1 VASPPHDP
9 LTWLRGLFA
18 GWTPQVRALYRVGD
32 EAGLPLRS
40 VTEGDLRHELL
51 GKGWLL
57 PLPDESAALSNLFET
72 EILDAVHVALEGED
86 VTIRKG
92 GSRSYPDFEIEGS
105 FFGGGPHAIDIK
117 CARHSGTSVDSTI
130 ALYTG
135 NTYFL
140 FPDLLF
146 PGMLRTFGEYDE
158 RIAIVI
164 LYRYRPDLLER
175 FSDVRVAIQP
185 VWRIAGMTK
194 PSSTRHYIGSVNR
207 VDDLVAGTGAFPTQQ
222 AFYDYWRS
230 AQRGWPVNAGVATA
244 RKRAAAASKAAL
256 APPAATR
263 ATRRPP
269 KTT

>member
-1 VASPPHDP
+1 MPSDAHDL
-9 LTWLRGLFA
+9 LTWLRDLFA
-18 GWTPQVRALYRVGD
+18 DWTPQVRALIRVGD
-32 EAGLPLRS
+32 EGSLPIGTASEEEFL
-40 VTEGDLRHELL
+40 DELEE
-51 GKGWLL
+51 KGWLL

-72 EILDAVHVALEGED
+72 EILDIVHRALEDED

-92 GSRSYPDFEIEGS
+92 GSRSYPDFELDGS
-105 FFGGGPHAIDIK
+105 FFEGGPHAVDIK

-140 FPDLLF
+140 FPDLPF

-158 RIAIVI
+158 RIALVV

-185 VWRIAGMTK
+185 AWRIAGKTK

-207 VDDLVAGTGAFPTQQ
+207 VADIVDGRGAFENAQD
-222 AFYDYWRS
+222 FYDYWRS
-230 AQRGWPVNAGVATA
+230 AQRGWPVNPGVAKA
-244 RKRAAAASKAAL
+244 KKKLEAAKKAATKK
-256 APPAATR
+256 A
-263 ATRRPP
+263 
-269 KTT
+269 

>member
-1 VASPPHDP
+1 MDTHDL
-9 LTWLRGLFA
+9 LTWLRELFA
-18 GWTPQVRALYRVGD
+18 DWTPQVRALIRVGD
-32 EAGLPLRS
+32 EGSLPI
-40 VTEGDLRHELL
+40 VTESDEEFLEKLENT
-51 GKGWLL
+51 GWLL

-72 EILDAVHVALEGED
+72 EILDIVHNALEDED

-92 GSRSYPDFEIEGS
+92 GSRSYPDFELEGA
-105 FFGGGPHAIDIK
+105 FFRGGPHAVDIK

-140 FPDLLF
+140 FPELPF

-158 RIAIVI
+158 RIAIVV

-185 VWRIAGMTK
+185 AWRIAGKTK

-207 VDDLVAGTGAFPTQQ
+207 VADIVDGHGAFTTEQE
-222 AFYDYWRS
+222 FYDYWRS
-230 AQRGWPVNAGVATA
+230 AQRGWPVNAGVAKA
-244 RKRAAAASKAAL
+244 RKKLEAAKKT
-256 APPAATR
+256 ATEQ
-263 ATRRPP
+263 P
-269 KTT
+269 

>member
-1 VASPPHDP
+1 MSSPPHDP
-9 LTWLRGLFA
+9 LSWLRGLFG
-18 GWTPQVRALYRVGD
+18 GWTPQVRALFRVGQ
-32 EAGLPLRS
+32 EGTLPLAAAS
-40 VTEGDLRHELL
+40 DGDLRAELTD
-51 GKGWLL
+51 KGWLL

-72 EILDAVHVALEGED
+72 EILDVVHTALDGED
-86 VTIRKG
+86 VKIRKG

-105 FFGGGPHAIDIK
+105 FFDGGPHSIDIK

-164 LYRYRPDLLER
+164 LYRYRPELQER
-175 FSDVRVAIQP
+175 FSDVRVAIHP
-185 VWRIAGMTK
+185 VWRIAGTTK

-207 VDDLVAGTGAFPTQQ
+207 VDDIVAGKGAFQTQDE
-222 AFYDYWRS
+222 FYSYWRS
-230 AQRGWPVNAGVATA
+230 AQRGWPVNPGVARA
-244 RKRAAAASKAAL
+244 RKRAAALAKATT
-256 APPAATR
+256 PKPI
-263 ATRRPP
+263 RR
-269 KTT
+269 KKS

>member
-1 VASPPHDP
+1 MPSEAHDL
-9 LTWLRGLFA
+9 LTWLRALFA
-18 GWTPQVRALYRVGD
+18 NWTPQVRALIRVGD
-32 EAGLPLRS
+32 NDSLPMDALSDEGLLQ
-40 VTEGDLRHELL
+40 ELQ

-72 EILDAVHVALEGED
+72 EILDIVHSALEGEE

-92 GSRSYPDFEIEGS
+92 GSRSYPDFELEGA
-105 FFGGGPHAIDIK
+105 FFYGGPHAVDIK
-117 CARHSGTSVDSTI
+117 CARYSEKSVDSTI

-140 FPDLLF
+140 FPDLPF

-185 VWRIAGMTK
+185 AWRIAGTTK

-207 VDDLVAGTGAFPTQQ
+207 VADIVGGQGAFATEQD
-222 AFYDYWRS
+222 FYDYWRS
-230 AQRGWPVNAGVATA
+230 AQRGWPVNPGVTKA
-244 RKRAAAASKAAL
+244 KKKLAAAKKAT
-256 APPAATR
+256 PPTKR
-263 ATRRPP
+263 SGN
-269 KTT
+269 KT

>member
-1 VASPPHDP
+1 MTSSPHDL
-9 LTWLRGLFA
+9 LTWLRDLFA
-18 GWTPQVRALYRVGD
+18 DWTPQVRALIRVGEEGSLPVLARSD
-32 EAGLPLRS
+32 EEFL
-40 VTEGDLRHELL
+40 TELDD
-51 GKGWLL
+51 KGWLL

-72 EILDAVHVALEGED
+72 EILDIVHSALEGED

-92 GSRSYPDFEIEGS
+92 GSRSYPDFELEGD
-105 FFGGGPHAIDIK
+105 FFLGGPHAVDIK

-140 FPDLLF
+140 FPELPF

-175 FSDVRVAIQP
+175 FSDVRVAIHP
-185 VWRIAGMTK
+185 VWQIAGMTK

-207 VDDLVAGTGAFPTQQ
+207 VADLVAGKGAFASQQ
-222 AFYDYWRS
+222 EFYDYWRS
-230 AQRGWPVNAGVATA
+230 AQRGWPVNAGIA
-244 RKRAAAASKAAL
+244 RAKKKLAASREAEDEDS
-256 APPAATR
+256 
-263 ATRRPP
+263 
-269 KTT
+269 